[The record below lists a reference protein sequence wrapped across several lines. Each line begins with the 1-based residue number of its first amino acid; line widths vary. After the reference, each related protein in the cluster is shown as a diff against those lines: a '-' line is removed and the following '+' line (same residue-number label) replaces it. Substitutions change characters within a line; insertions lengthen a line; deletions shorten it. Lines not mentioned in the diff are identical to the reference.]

1 MLIEISGEHTGSVV
15 MFGSVATQLL
25 KMMGQSGNNEGA
37 IREPDV
43 PQALSK
49 LKEALAAVP
58 VADKKPQ
65 DEEDDNEVSI
75 NTRAKPLIDL
85 LENSITEGGYVMWKP
100 Q

>member
-65 DEEDDNEVSI
+65 DEEDNNEVSI